1 MATVNLGRIKPVFR
15 GAYDNST
22 AYVIDDIVTS
32 GNETFIAIAATQGNA
47 TTDASKW
54 TKLAAKGADGTDVA
68 ATLANKE
75 IAFKTN
81 AGALDG
87 IPIGSAGEFLKVN
100 SGATGYE
107 FGAVTSA
114 DVVKIAETTITG
126 SSTTAINFDQSISST
141 YKFYKLYGVYK
152 LAGSSPYLAMR
163 WRQGSS
169 GSESTYSSSTYRY
182 INDAFHDSSS
192 SARGNGQDSGASQFQ
207 MDNESGDAVWNNVE
221 VMFNIATA
229 GSAIEYPSW
238 NGTSWQW
245 RESSSHFFVNTL
257 GGFTN
262 ATITPTGFHF
272 FNTGGGNFVAD
283 TTFKLYGVK

>member
-15 GAYDNST
+15 GAYNNST

-87 IPIGSAGEFLKVN
+87 IPIGTAGQALKVN

-107 FGAVTSA
+107 FGTAGGILQVKQGTLKTFFGSSSGAYVDTGLQVSITPSSASNKVLVMVDFIIGTVTNGEGMYRISGGNAEADFIGDTRGSRTRVLGYMGDDAGNGADGAQTAEVASACILTTPNTTSAVTYKLQLNPRSQN
-114 DVVKIAETTITG
+114 TTIN
-126 SSTTAINFDQSISST
+126 SNQADPN
-141 YKFYKLYGVYK
+141 
-152 LAGSSPYLAMR
+152 
-163 WRQGSS
+163 
-169 GSESTYSSSTYRY
+169 
-182 INDAFHDSSS
+182 
-192 SARGNGQDSGASQFQ
+192 SAENASAC
-207 MDNESGDAVWNNVE
+207 S
-221 VMFNIATA
+221 
-229 GSAIEYPSW
+229 
-238 NGTSWQW
+238 
-245 RESSSHFFVNTL
+245 
-257 GGFTN
+257 
-262 ATITPTGFHF
+262 TIT
-272 FNTGGGNFVAD
+272 AMEIAS
-283 TTFKLYGVK
+283 GVL